1 MIHLIRTILLKVWK
15 LWAALVAFSVTLG
28 LFIPLIISVSTPRF
42 YGFFSV
48 LARIWSVLIL
58 FFSGFIFSVK
68 GRDKVD
74 RKRQYIV
81 VSNHSSIIDI
91 MLSYVSVP
99 LPMMFIGKSSLARIP
114 VFGMIYKASNILV
127 ERTSL
132 ESRRQVLPQA
142 KAEIARGR
150 SICIYPE
157 GTSKHITKRL
167 IPFKDGAFVIAID
180 CGIPILPVTFLDNC
194 KLFPSEKQ
202 EGHPGLIRA
211 VIDDPIETADMTI
224 EDKEALKQR
233 VFEIIDARLEEA
245 GR

>member
-1 MIHLIRTILLKVWK
+1 MENTAIQAVNGELKDGETTVGAEIHIEHLRASKVGETLTATAEVTAHEGSSIFLHIEVKNEKKDLIGRARHVRVVVDPEKFMARLGSSPQKIHEKYAMIHLIRTILLKVWK

-68 GRDKVD
+68 GRSKVD
-74 RKRQYIV
+74 RKRQYVV

-132 ESRRQVLPQA
+132 RRV
-142 KAEIARGR
+142 
-150 SICIYPE
+150 
-157 GTSKHITKRL
+157 
-167 IPFKDGAFVIAID
+167 
-180 CGIPILPVTFLDNC
+180 
-194 KLFPSEKQ
+194 
-202 EGHPGLIRA
+202 
-211 VIDDPIETADMTI
+211 
-224 EDKEALKQR
+224 
-233 VFEIIDARLEEA
+233 
-245 GR
+245 